1 MKSVLITGGS
11 GYLGSHLCWLFKD
24 KGFTVVVYDVKT
36 PQHKYYD
43 HFCHGDIRDRL
54 DVENAMS
61 LYKYDVVIHCAGRIE
76 VGDSMKNPTEFWE
89 VNVGGTAVLLNA
101 MKKAKIKKLLFSSTA
116 AVYAPSKKKLC
127 ESSAL
132 ESSSVYGNTKLACE
146 QMIADSGLKYG
157 IFRYFNLAGADWVH
171 GLGENHE
178 PETHLIPSVLL
189 NPDKA
194 KIFGNDYDT
203 KDGTC
208 VRDYVDVRDVA
219 DAHVLGLK
227 YLSKHPGFI
236 VNLGSGVG
244 YSVGEVL
251 HNIHRNLYCH
261 ITAEIAPRRAGDPD
275 SLVAQISLA
284 RRLLGYDPQYKLKDM
299 ISSAHS
305 YLQDQGRIRK

>member
-11 GYLGSHLCWLFKD
+11 GYLGSHLCCLFKD
-24 KGFTVVVYDVKT
+24 KGWTVVIYDLKS
-36 PQHKYYD
+36 PAHKYFD
-43 HFCHGDIRDRL
+43 QFCHGDIRDRV

-61 LYKYDVVIHCAGRIE
+61 LYKYDAVVHCASRIE
-76 VGDSMKNPTEFWE
+76 VGESMKNPTEFWE

-116 AVYAPSKKKLC
+116 AVYKPSKKKLA
-127 ESSAL
+127 EDDTL

-146 QMIADSGLKYG
+146 KMIADSGLKYG
-157 IFRYFNLAGADWVH
+157 IFRYFNLAGADW
-171 GLGENHE
+171 LSDIGENHK

-194 KIFGNDYDT
+194 KIFGTDYDT

-219 DAHVLGLK
+219 EAHLLGLK
-227 YLSKHPGFI
+227 YLHRNQNFL

-251 HNIHRNLYCH
+251 HHIHRNLYVH
-261 ITAEIAPRRAGDPD
+261 ITAEIMPRRDGDPD
-275 SLVAQISLA
+275 SLVAHISKA

-299 ISSAHS
+299 IQSAHS
-305 YLQDQGRIRK
+305 YLQDQGRIKK